1 MFNVLVVILKPFLVK
16 FKISLITYM
25 GTQKFFSISFGVA
38 VTMYPCQNYHFTFWF
53 LKIYFVPFTIYFWQ
67 YIIFYFSRFSE
78 LWGMKC
84 NCNNNGNLTP
94 LSSVMWKTKAI
105 SDPSCDNM
113 KNTRVFSYGEK
124 CGNFDLGMRY
134 YYPWS
139 LIFISHRMW
148 VK

>member
-1 MFNVLVVILKPFLVK
+1 MFNVLVEILKPFLVK

-25 GTQKFFSISFGVA
+25 GTLKFFSISFGVA

-53 LKIYFVPFTIYFWQ
+53 LKIYYFPFTIYFWQ

-105 SDPSCDNM
+105 SILWQHEEYTCVQLWRKMWQFWPGD
-113 KNTRVFSYGEK
+113 EI
-124 CGNFDLGMRY
+124 LL
-134 YYPWS
+134 S
-139 LIFISHRMW
+139 LKLNLHQS
-148 VK
+148 

>member
-1 MFNVLVVILKPFLVK
+1 MKLFQ
-16 FKISLITYM
+16 ISLITWWERRN
-25 GTQKFFSISFGVA
+25 FFSISFGGA
-38 VTMYPCQNYHFTFWF
+38 VGCTLFTYWF
-53 LKIYFVPFTIYFWQ
+53 LKIYYFPFTIYFWQ

-78 LWGMKC
+78 LWGLKC

-94 LSSVMWKTKAI
+94 LSSGMWRTKAI
-105 SDPSCDNM
+105 SDTSSCDNM

-134 YYPWS
+134 DYPWN